1 VVVLRIGRTPVSL
14 NSVIPEIVTVVE
26 VPAVDGIRENRN
38 LENRQDVVLLAL
50 IRIDQT
56 RVVEIALDLER
67 M

>member
-26 VPAVDGIRENRN
+26 VPAVDGIRENGN